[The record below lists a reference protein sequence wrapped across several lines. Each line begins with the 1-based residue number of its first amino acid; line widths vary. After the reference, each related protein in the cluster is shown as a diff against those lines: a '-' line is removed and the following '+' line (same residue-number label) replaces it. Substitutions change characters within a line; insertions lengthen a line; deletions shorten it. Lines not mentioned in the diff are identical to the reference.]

1 MFHAQRPFLI
11 SSSLDILTPADL
23 TDTYLKM
30 CLTYVIIRDL
40 KIQHVK
46 IKRKVN

>member
-1 MFHAQRPFLI
+1 MLKGGFNLTI
-11 SSSLDILTPADL
+11 DTSDILTPADL

-46 IKRKVN
+46 IKRKIS